1 MSIDDL
7 LTQMSALPPADR
19 RRLFRRAQHMGL
31 LSVQDLESVESAEG
45 SPSPAVT
52 TAPQQLEFARA
63 PAVSAPLKAPSPAQP
78 PRLSAAIP
86 PETPRLIDPRPAPP
100 VSAGAPAR
108 PAPRARKP
116 AATKAAAAPAEI
128 RVRVVFDGGSKG
140 NPGQGYGSYA
150 LLWPGQ
156 SQPEI
161 IRLTFGSRVTNNEA
175 EYDTL
180 INALQDL
187 VNRVQA
193 AGGTPTQVFV
203 DIWGDSQLVVNQV
216 NGTWKINKAPLQ
228 VRCNQ
233 ARALL
238 QQFGFAA
245 VNYHPREES
254 VALLGH

>member
-1 MSIDDL
+1 MSVDDL
-7 LTQMSALPPADR
+7 LAQILTLSAADR
-19 RRLFRRAQHMGL
+19 RRLFRRAQRMGL
-31 LSVQDLESVESAEG
+31 LTAHDLEGSDALESAAAAAPHPTEPPRA
-45 SPSPAVT
+45 SAVETPAKPPLPP
-52 TAPQQLEFARA
+52 APARA
-63 PAVSAPLKAPSPAQP
+63 NAPVAPEA
-78 PRLSAAIP
+78 
-86 PETPRLIDPRPAPP
+86 PRLIDLRPAPP
-100 VSAGAPAR
+100 VSAAPPAR
-108 PAPRARKP
+108 PAPRTQKP
-116 AATKAAAAPAEI
+116 AAAKAAAAPAEI

-156 SQPEI
+156 AQPEI

-187 VNRVQA
+187 VGRVQA
-193 AGGTPTQVFV
+193 AGGAPAQLYA

-228 VRCNQ
+228 ARCNQ
-233 ARALL
+233 VRALL

-245 VNYHPREES
+245 LNYHPREES

>member
-1 MSIDDL
+1 MSVDEL
-7 LTQMSALPPADR
+7 LAQILTLSAADR
-19 RRLFRRAQHMGL
+19 RRLFRRAQRMGL
-31 LSVQDLESVESAEG
+31 LSAHDLEGSDVLESA
-45 SPSPAVT
+45 A
-52 TAPQQLEFARA
+52 APHQQEPPRA
-63 PAVSAPLKAPSPAQP
+63 PAVEKPVKPPLPSAPARANVPG
-78 PRLSAAIP
+78 AAEP
-86 PETPRLIDPRPAPP
+86 PRLIDLRPAPP
-100 VSAGAPAR
+100 VSAGPPTR
-108 PAPRARKP
+108 PAPRTQKP
-116 AATKAAAAPAEI
+116 AAVKAAATPAEI

-156 SQPEI
+156 PQPEI

-187 VNRVQA
+187 VSRVQS
-193 AGGTPTQVFV
+193 AGGAPAQLFA

-228 VRCNQ
+228 ARCNQ
-233 ARALL
+233 VRALL

-245 VNYHPREES
+245 LNYHPREES

>member
-1 MSIDDL
+1 MSVDDL
-7 LTQMSALPPADR
+7 LAQILTLSAADR
-19 RRLFRRAQHMGL
+19 RRLFRRAQRMGL
-31 LSVQDLESVESAEG
+31 LTAHDLEGSDALESAAAAAPHQQEPPRATAVEMPAKLPL
-45 SPSPAVT
+45 PS
-52 TAPQQLEFARA
+52 A
-63 PAVSAPLKAPSPAQP
+63 PARVSAPVAPEP
-78 PRLSAAIP
+78 
-86 PETPRLIDPRPAPP
+86 PRLIDLRPAPP
-100 VSAGAPAR
+100 VSAAPPTR
-108 PAPRARKP
+108 STPRTQKP
-116 AATKAAAAPAEI
+116 AAAKAAASPAEI

-156 SQPEI
+156 PQPEI

-180 INALQDL
+180 ISALQDL
-187 VNRVQA
+187 VGRVQA
-193 AGGTPTQVFV
+193 AGGAPAQLYA

-228 VRCNQ
+228 ARCNQ
-233 ARALL
+233 VRALL

-245 VNYHPREES
+245 LNYHPREES